1 MASDGSTAVSN
12 LANAKAILTTVASFA
27 ATIVLARSVADDLF
41 PSELREYLYDRARSI
56 FGRFSSQ
63 LTMVIGEM
71 DGFSPNQI
79 YEAAHIYLATKIPP
93 STKILK
99 VTKLEKEDNITTAM
113 ESHQEVIDTFNGVQF
128 NWFFLCQENRRR
140 DFDNPRSSYTT
151 IDRSFQLCFH
161 YKHKEMVLKSYL
173 PHILLQAKELKQQSK
188 TLKIFAADYP
198 NVEYGSISEM
208 WIPTNLDHPATFEKL
223 AMDSEIKDFILN
235 DLERFVKRKEF
246 YRKVGKAWKRGY
258 LLYGPPGTGKSSLI
272 ASMANYLKFDVYDL
286 ELTALESNSGLKKLL
301 MGISNRSI
309 LVVEDIDCSIQ
320 FHDRMSETEE
330 DDETS
335 SPPRRKQVTL
345 SGLLNFIDGLWSSCG
360 DERII
365 IFTTN
370 HKEKLD
376 PALLRPGRMD
386 VHVHMSYCS
395 PCGFRVLA
403 SNYLGI
409 ENHKLF
415 GEIEERISSTKV
427 TPAEV
432 AEQLLKN
439 DDGDRAL
446 TELIEFLEAK
456 KRENEESEAKLRQA
470 ELEAVEKE
478 KKTEKKGEENGTVSP
493 LSQTTTLSSDPSPA

>member
-1 MASDGSTAVSN
+1 
-12 LANAKAILTTVASFA
+12 
-27 ATIVLARSVADDLF
+27 
-41 PSELREYLYDRARSI
+41 
-56 FGRFSSQ
+56 
-63 LTMVIGEM
+63 
-71 DGFSPNQI
+71 
-79 YEAAHIYLATKIPP
+79 
-93 STKILK
+93 
-99 VTKLEKEDNITTAM
+99 
-113 ESHQEVIDTFNGVQF
+113 
-128 NWFFLCQENRRR
+128 
-140 DFDNPRSSYTT
+140 
-151 IDRSFQLCFH
+151 
-161 YKHKEMVLKSYL
+161 
-173 PHILLQAKELKQQSK
+173 
-188 TLKIFAADYP
+188 
-198 NVEYGSISEM
+198 
-208 WIPTNLDHPATFEKL
+208 
-223 AMDSEIKDFILN
+223 MDSEIKDFILN

-409 ENHKLF
+409 ENHELF

-456 KRENEESEAKLRQA
+456 KRENEESEAEIRQPQ
-470 ELEAVEKE
+470 LEAVEKA
-478 KKTEKKGEENGTVSP
+478 KKKGEENATVSP